1 MLILLYGEDTYR
13 SRQKLKEIVGK
24 YEAKHESGLSL
35 AIFRDGD
42 LNLDKIREKIEAVSM
57 FDEKKLII
65 LENLFQNKKNQED
78 FFNYAKKIKLKD
90 NQDIV
95 IVIHQEG
102 KLAVSPFKNK
112 LSMLEAFN
120 SLEGVNLA
128 NWVKKEFEKNNIQ
141 VNPEVIK
148 KLTAYVGKDLWQMSS
163 EINKLASFGKDKKI
177 VEEDV
182 DLLVKASFDTNIF
195 KTLDA
200 LAEKDKKTALKLIH
214 QHLNQGEDEFY
225 LFSMLV
231 YQVRTLLKLKDLIEK
246 GTPYYNLAK
255 KSGLHPYVVKK
266 SSSQLRNFSL
276 EGLKKIYQRLSEID
290 FGLKVGRINSQ
301 TALDLL
307 VVEI

>member
-13 SRQKLKEIVGK
+13 SRQKLKEIVEEYK
-24 YEAKHESGLSL
+24 AKHESGLSL
-35 AIFRDGD
+35 AVFRDGD
-42 LNLDKIREKIEAVSM
+42 LNLDKVREKIEAVSM

-65 LENLFQNKKNQED
+65 LEDLFQNKKNQED

-102 KLAVSPFKNK
+102 KLAISPFKNK
-112 LSMLEAFN
+112 LSMLESFE
-120 SLEGVNLA
+120 SLKGTSLT
-128 NWVKKEFEKNNIQ
+128 NWVKKEFEKNNVR

-148 KLTAYVGKDLWQMSS
+148 KLTAYVGSDLWQMSS
-163 EINKLASFGKDKKI
+163 EVNKLASFGKDKEI
-177 VEEDV
+177 NQDDV

-200 LAEKDKKTALKLIH
+200 LAQKDKRTALKLIH
-214 QHLNQGEDEFY
+214 QHLNQGEDQFY

-255 KSGLHPYVVKK
+255 ASGLHPYVVKK

-276 EGLKKIYQRLSEID
+276 EGLKKIYQRLLDID
-290 FGLKVGRINSQ
+290 FKVKAGLLDSP
-301 TALDLL
+301 TAMDLL
-307 VVEI
+307 VAEI